1 MYMLMNMILY
11 DVVVVVA
18 AVVVNV
24 VNIVSCS
31 RCRCS
36 CWLLLHWLLSPFI

>member
-1 MYMLMNMILY
+1 MLMNMILY

-18 AVVVNV
+18 AAVVNV
-24 VNIVSCS
+24 VKVVSCC
-31 RCRCS
+31 RCRWS